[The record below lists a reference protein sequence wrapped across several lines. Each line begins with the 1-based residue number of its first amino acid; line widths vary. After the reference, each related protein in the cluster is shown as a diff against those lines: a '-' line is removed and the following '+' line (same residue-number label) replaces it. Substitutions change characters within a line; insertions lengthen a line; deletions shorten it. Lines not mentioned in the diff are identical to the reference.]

1 MRKAAM
7 HTVPGLLP
15 YLRMILV
22 AVGTLVWVPYLVARY
37 LLDEPFPAWWVL
49 MVHIPCMLG
58 ALGLR
63 IWQAFR

>member
-1 MRKAAM
+1 M
-7 HTVPGLLP
+7 T
-15 YLRMILV
+15 LV
-22 AVGTLVWVPYLVARY
+22 AVGTLVWGPYLVARY

-49 MVHIPCMLG
+49 VVHIPCMLG

>member
-1 MRKAAM
+1 V
-7 HTVPGLLP
+7 HPHPVFLP
-15 YLRMILV
+15 YLRMTLV
-22 AVGTLVWVPYLVARY
+22 AVGTLVWGPYLVARY

-49 MVHIPCMLG
+49 VVHIPCMLG

>member
-1 MRKAAM
+1 M

-49 MVHIPCMLG
+49 AVHIPCMLG